1 MLSSGS
7 AFLEI
12 GITLKSS
19 EGSGKIPVT
28 KYWLIGLG
36 IGILIVFE
44 YFLKIFTGILYGP
57 IDILRLNVLIMSP
70 ILSGDAGVKNKNFS
84 KGFVR

>member
-12 GITLKSS
+12 GITLKSF

-84 KGFVR
+84 NGFVR

>member
-1 MLSSGS
+1 M
-7 AFLEI
+7 
-12 GITLKSS
+12 
-19 EGSGKIPVT
+19 
-28 KYWLIGLG
+28 G

-44 YFLKIFTGILYGP
+44 YILKIFTGILYGP

-84 KGFVR
+84 NGFVR